1 MSISFG
7 YNLTYPGPAF
17 PVVEIAVAGATGR
30 RVDALSAL
38 IDTGADAT
46 MIPLDILVAID
57 ARRIDTR
64 IMRTVDGSRYRVRLF
79 SVAVIIGPYTVQ
91 GIDAI
96 ANETTPEAIV
106 GRDVLN
112 QLVVTLDGLGQTTTI
127 DR

>member
-1 MSISFG
+1 MSISFA

-17 PVVEIAVAGATGR
+17 PVAEISIAGATGR
-30 RVDALSAL
+30 WVNALSAL

-46 MIPLDILVAID
+46 MIPLDMLVAID

-79 SVAVIIGPYTVQ
+79 SVAVIIGPYTVH
-91 GIDAI
+91 GIDAV
-96 ANETTPEAIV
+96 ANEATPEIIL

-112 QLVVTLDGLGQTTTI
+112 QLVVTLDGLGQTTVI